1 MVKIVFPAIIAKVTN
16 DEREVI
22 VTASTIKEAL
32 TQLVTRY
39 GESFEAII
47 FDSSG
52 KPKRSLNFF
61 LNGRNIRFIND
72 LNTPLKN
79 TDVVTIL
86 PSASGG

>member
-1 MVKIVFPAIIAKVTN
+1 MVKIVFPSIIAKVTSG
-16 DEREVI
+16 EREVI
-22 VTASTIKEAL
+22 VKALTIKEAL

-39 GESFEAII
+39 GESFEANI

-52 KPKRSLNFF
+52 KPKRLLNFF

-72 LNTPLKN
+72 LNTQLKD